1 MKNIKIFDSSLRDGA
16 QASGIS
22 YSVNDKLNIVR
33 ALDKLGVAYI
43 EAGNPGSNPKD
54 IEFFKLARRLSLEHA
69 HLVAFGSTRR
79 KGIRAKDDP
88 ALASLLQA
96 DTSTVAVFGKVWD
109 FHVLSIL
116 GASLT
121 ENLDMIADT
130 ISFLKENGRT
140 VIFDAEHFFDG
151 YKANPA
157 YALSCLETAE
167 QAGAAVVCLCDTN
180 GGAFPDE
187 IAAAVQEA
195 VQKTVRAEIGIH
207 THDDGGMAVANTVM
221 AVEAGARHVQGTLAG
236 FGERCGNANLSTI
249 IGNLQLK
256 RAYHCIP
263 EKRLPALTATVRKIS
278 EISNLHLAS
287 SMPYVGTH
295 AFRHKAGMHIDAVG
309 KDSKSFEHIDPHA
322 VGNERSFVLSE
333 IAGRSTILN
342 KVAAFAPDVTKDSP
356 ELAAIMSKLKEMEFK
371 GYQFEGAEG
380 SFELLVMRQLHLGNR
395 HFELQYYKVI
405 DEALEN
411 GETRSTAIVKVNVG
425 QTAKITAAEGDGPVD
440 ALDKALRAALEL
452 FYPAIGSVHLTDF
465 KVRVLDYKSTTDSVV
480 RVLVESADSVRFWTT
495 MGVSKDIIDA
505 SAIALIDAMEY
516 KLNRIEQEEV
526 D

>member
-1 MKNIKIFDSSLRDGA
+1 
-16 QASGIS
+16 
-22 YSVNDKLNIVR
+22 
-33 ALDKLGVAYI
+33 
-43 EAGNPGSNPKD
+43 
-54 IEFFKLARRLSLEHA
+54 
-69 HLVAFGSTRR
+69 
-79 KGIRAKDDP
+79 
-88 ALASLLQA
+88 
-96 DTSTVAVFGKVWD
+96 
-109 FHVLSIL
+109 
-116 GASLT
+116 
-121 ENLDMIADT
+121 
-130 ISFLKENGRT
+130 
-140 VIFDAEHFFDG
+140 
-151 YKANPA
+151 
-157 YALSCLETAE
+157 
-167 QAGAAVVCLCDTN
+167 
-180 GGAFPDE
+180 
-187 IAAAVQEA
+187 
-195 VQKTVRAEIGIH
+195 
-207 THDDGGMAVANTVM
+207 
-221 AVEAGARHVQGTLAG
+221 
-236 FGERCGNANLSTI
+236 
-249 IGNLQLK
+249 
-256 RAYHCIP
+256 
-263 EKRLPALTATVRKIS
+263 
-278 EISNLHLAS
+278 
-287 SMPYVGTH
+287 
-295 AFRHKAGMHIDAVG
+295 MHIDAVG